1 MTHSDPTA
9 GTDPGI
15 DHEEHHDVGRR
26 PEFDE
31 PIHDEGG
38 GSVSDVEANLTR
50 PAGPD
55 FGAEEGAA
63 RGYDPEMP
71 RTASEREDDSR
82 DRRG

>member
-9 GTDPGI
+9 ATDPGI
-15 DHEEHHDVGRR
+15 DHEEHHDVGRHT
-26 PEFDE
+26 EFDE

-38 GSVSDVEANLTR
+38 GIASDAEANVTR

-55 FGAEEGAA
+55 LGAEEMAA

-71 RTASEREDDSR
+71 VSASEQDDASE
-82 DRRG
+82 GPPA